1 MVGFIKQ
8 DLCLALAADHAFLPD
23 QSDGWRTV
31 AATDGYAQVNRSADS
46 RLIACA

>member
-23 QSDGWRTV
+23 QSDGRTP
-31 AATDGYAQVNRSADS
+31 AQAPSMR
-46 RLIACA
+46 